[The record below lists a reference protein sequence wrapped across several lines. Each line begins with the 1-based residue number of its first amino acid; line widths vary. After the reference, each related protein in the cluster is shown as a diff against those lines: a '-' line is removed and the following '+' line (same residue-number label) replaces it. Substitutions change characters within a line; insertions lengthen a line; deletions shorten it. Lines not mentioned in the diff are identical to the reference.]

1 MEVNQVFNFKDL
13 LQQAQGLQTKIKDLQ
28 DELAGK
34 TVTGAAGGDMVSVE
48 FTGAQEMVSIKIEKE
63 LLDSGDPELL
73 EGLIVGAVNDAL
85 QKVREL
91 VSGEMSK
98 VTGGM
103 SIPGLM

>member
-1 MEVNQVFNFKDL
+1 MFNFKDL
-13 LQQAQGLQTKIKDLQ
+13 LQQAQGLQAKIRDLQ

-34 TVTGAAGGDMVSVE
+34 TVTGASGGDMVRVE

-73 EGLIVGAVNDAL
+73 EGLIVGAVNDGL
-85 QKVREL
+85 RKVRDL

-98 VTGGM
+98 VTGGIR
-103 SIPGLM
+103 IPGLM

>member
-1 MEVNQVFNFKDL
+1 VFNFKDL
-13 LQQAQGLQTKIKDLQ
+13 LQQAQGLQTKIRDLQ

-34 TVTGAAGGDMVSVE
+34 TVTGAAGGDMVRVE

-63 LLDSGDPELL
+63 VLDSGDPELL

-103 SIPGLM
+103 GIPGLM

>member
-1 MEVNQVFNFKDL
+1 MFNFKDL
-13 LQQAQGLQTKIKDLQ
+13 LQQAQGLQTKIRDLQ

-34 TVTGAAGGDMVSVE
+34 TVTGAAGGDMVRVE

-63 LLDSGDPELL
+63 VLDSGDPELL

-103 SIPGLM
+103 GIPGLM